1 MIMKCEI
8 IETQLID
15 FIEENL
21 SEKESVFIEKHIK
34 NCSSCQKEL
43 AETKEFLAV
52 LGEEKM
58 EFPSKNLRAN
68 FEKMLAE
75 EKELQQPKVI
85 QLQSKNT
92 DWKSY
97 LRVAASVLLVVS
109 AFFIGKYQS
118 NINPVSA
125 ENQQETKQKENV
137 LALLE
142 NTSASTRIAAVNE
155 SENFKSTDTKIIQA
169 LINRLFFD
177 KNTNVRSAAAEAL
190 SKFTSEEMVKIA
202 LIKSLETEEDSS
214 IQIELIRILTQI
226 QEKRAVKPMQELLK
240 KEETPQ
246 YVKLQVEQNLPNL
259 L

>member
-1 MIMKCEI
+1 MKCSTI
-8 IETQLID
+8 ATKIID
-15 FIEENL
+15 FIDQNL
-21 SEKESVFIEKHIK
+21 SEKESIAFEKHIASC
-34 NCSSCQKEL
+34 NSCQKEV
-43 AETKEFLAV
+43 AETKQFLKV
-52 LGEEKM
+52 LDEEKM
-58 EFPSKNLRAN
+58 ENPSDTLRLN

-75 EKELQQPKVI
+75 EKENLQPKVI
-85 QLQSKNT
+85 QIQPKNN

-97 LRVAASVLLVVS
+97 LRVAASILLVVS
-109 AFFIGKYQS
+109 AFFVGKYQANS
-118 NINPVSA
+118 KPISA
-125 ENQQETKQKENV
+125 KKQEKTEAKENV

-142 NTSASTRIAAVNE
+142 NTSASTRIAAVNQ
-155 SENFKSTDTKIIQA
+155 SENFATTDTKIIQA

-214 IQIELIRILTQI
+214 IQIELIRILTEI

-240 KEETPQ
+240 NEETPQ
-246 YVKLQVEQNLPNL
+246 YVKLQVAQNLPNL